1 MFASIS
7 ELISDGV
14 AQLGLTLSN
23 DQCRQL
29 ADYIELLNKW
39 NKTYNL
45 TAIKEPEKMVVYHLL
60 DSLAVANYFSADQR
74 QIIDVGA
81 GAGLPGIPLS
91 ILFPDK
97 SFTLLDSNGKK
108 TRFMTQTKIELGL
121 SNCRVVHDRVERWR
135 PEQRFDVA
143 VSRAFSS
150 IKAFIDSVVHLLR
163 PEGKLYAMK
172 GKRPDTELLSLPEQ
186 VALQA
191 VWPVQVPQLNEERH
205 LVVLRKVS

>member
-1 MFASIS
+1 MLAS
-7 ELISDGV
+7 LITNGV
-14 AQLGLTLSN
+14 AQFGLTLSD

-45 TAIKEPEKMVVYHLL
+45 TAIKAPEKMVVYHLL

-121 SNCRVVHDRVERWR
+121 TNCRVIHDRIERWH
-135 PEQRFDVA
+135 PEQHFDVA
-143 VSRAFSS
+143 ISRAFSS
-150 IKAFIDSVVHLLR
+150 IKAFIASVVHLLR
-163 PEGKLYAMK
+163 PEGELYAMK

-191 VWPVQVPQLNEERH
+191 VWPVQVPHLNEERH
-205 LVVLRKVS
+205 LVILKKVG